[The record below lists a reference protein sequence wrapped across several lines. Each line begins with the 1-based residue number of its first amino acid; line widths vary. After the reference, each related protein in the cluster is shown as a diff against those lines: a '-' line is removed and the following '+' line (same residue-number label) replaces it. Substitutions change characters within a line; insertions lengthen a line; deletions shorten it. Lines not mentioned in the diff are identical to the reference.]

1 MKKKIILLTA
11 SLILGFSARIIY
23 YYGPYLKSILFK
35 DEIPEEVYPSI
46 LREQYEKIFLKE
58 PNSYN
63 YEIFY
68 GTLVTYNPDL
78 AGEGCIH
85 SLVMANKFNDSSAF
99 YFMYF
104 YLRRNY
110 YWFPPGERTVKL
122 ADSFRQR
129 LEKSALAGDENCMK
143 ELQYMI
149 RWEKDRNEK

>member
-11 SLILGFSARIIY
+11 SLILGFSARIMY

-110 YWFPPGERTVKL
+110 YWFPPTRKNGKTC
-122 ADSFRQR
+122 RQFQATAR
-129 LEKSALAGDENCMK
+129 KVCFG
-143 ELQYMI
+143 
-149 RWEKDRNEK
+149 RR